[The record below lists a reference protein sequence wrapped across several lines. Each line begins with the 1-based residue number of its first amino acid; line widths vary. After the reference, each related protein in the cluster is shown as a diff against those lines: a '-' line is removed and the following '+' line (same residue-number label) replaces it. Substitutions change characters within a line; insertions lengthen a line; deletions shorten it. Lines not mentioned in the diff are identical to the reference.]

1 MILARDPALWFLV
14 GVLGVWRVTH
24 LVTAEDGPWGAVARL
39 RALAGHGVV
48 GQLLDC
54 FLCLSVWTAVPW
66 ALVLAQGAVERVMVW
81 LALSGGAILLER
93 ATAPAAPFMEGP
105 AVETEDGDDVLR

>member
-1 MILARDPALWFLV
+1 MTLERDSALWLLV

-24 LVTAEDGPWGAVARL
+24 LVTAEDGPWGGVARV
-39 RALAGHGVV
+39 RALAGRSVV

-66 ALVLAQGAVERVMVW
+66 ALVLAQGVVERVLLW

-93 ATAPAAPFMEGP
+93 ATAPAAPFIEDP
-105 AVETEDGDDVLR
+105 ALRMEDGDDMLR